1 MQDSSDRTAIYTLAK
16 VIAFAFIGSQW
27 AARTAFAA
35 GAAFW
40 RRMTGRGAWLTQGI
54 LIWLAVLVA
63 LLLLGNY
70 LETHHQPQTSIW

>member
-1 MQDSSDRTAIYTLAK
+1 MQDSSDRTAIYTLAR

-35 GAAFW
+35 RAAFW
-40 RRMTGRGAWLTQGI
+40 RRLTGRGAWLTQGI
-54 LIWLAVLVA
+54 VIWLAVFVA

-70 LETHHQPQTSIW
+70 LEMHHQPQTSIW

>member
-1 MQDSSDRTAIYTLAK
+1 MQDSSDRTAIYTLAR

-40 RRMTGRGAWLTQGI
+40 RRLAGRGAWLTQVI
-54 LIWLAVLVA
+54 VIWLAVFVA

-70 LETHHQPQTSIW
+70 LEMHHQPQTSIW